1 MIWDIALKVKRFSA
15 PKTLEEEE
23 HLLAFIF
30 ISVFF
35 KSFGAFFQE
44 NNVLLFSYP
53 KRSFYGNYRQTWT
66 NKQRWT
72 RLDNITQDWYIIAD
86 KHQEC
91 DVNIF
96 IMGIIYP
103 KIMCPNC
110 VHTKLSCSVNFIR
123 WHVTMTRCMVTLTG
137 PSHNVNWNEN
147 IEADKLW
154 HRCFVEFNKKFQR
167 HQMSSWFKLVSHQ

>member
-1 MIWDIALKVKRFSA
+1 MRETLPQKPSLFARKKSWNRNKLSNRKNFAKIDDLRYCSQSQKVLG
-15 PKTLEEEE
+15 PKTVEEEE
-23 HLLAFIF
+23 HILAFFF

-103 KIMCPNC
+103 KNM
-110 VHTKLSCSVNFIR
+110 HTKL
-123 WHVTMTRCMVTLTG
+123 TCM
-137 PSHNVNWNEN
+137 
-147 IEADKLW
+147 
-154 HRCFVEFNKKFQR
+154 
-167 HQMSSWFKLVSHQ
+167 

>member
-1 MIWDIALKVKRFSA
+1 MHREILSKKANFTSKPSLFARKKSWNRNKLSNRKNFAKIDDLRYCFKRFSA
-15 PKTLEEEE
+15 PKNLEEEE

-72 RLDNITQDWYIIAD
+72 RLDNITQDWYITWD
-86 KHQEC
+86 ENMHQET
-91 DVNIF
+91 
-96 IMGIIYP
+96 
-103 KIMCPNC
+103 KNC
-110 VHTKLSCSVNFIR
+110 
-123 WHVTMTRCMVTLTG
+123 
-137 PSHNVNWNEN
+137 
-147 IEADKLW
+147 LW
-154 HRCFVEFNKKFQR
+154 
-167 HQMSSWFKLVSHQ
+167 

>member
-1 MIWDIALKVKRFSA
+1 M
-15 PKTLEEEE
+15 
-23 HLLAFIF
+23 
-30 ISVFF
+30 FF
-35 KSFGAFFQE
+35 F
-44 NNVLLFSYP
+44 FSYP

-96 IMGIIYP
+96 ILGIIYP

-110 VHTKLSCSVNFIR
+110 VHTKLSCSALYSEIFLYFIYQYVKY
-123 WHVTMTRCMVTLTG
+123 HISTIHIL
-137 PSHNVNWNEN
+137 
-147 IEADKLW
+147 
-154 HRCFVEFNKKFQR
+154 NKCV
-167 HQMSSWFKLVSHQ
+167 HKLVSIYLDQSLYQTFVGIRHERLLSIYLFSIPGLSLTVWKILLA

>member
-1 MIWDIALKVKRFSA
+1 MHREILSKKENFTSKPSLFARKKSWNRNKLSNRKNFAKIDDLRYCSQSQKVLSPKNFRRGRTPFSIY
-15 PKTLEEEE
+15 LY
-23 HLLAFIF
+23 LSVLQILC
-30 ISVFF
+30 SVFR
-35 KSFGAFFQE
+35 KTTLFF
-44 NNVLLFSYP
+44 VPIP

-103 KIMCPNC
+103 KIM
-110 VHTKLSCSVNFIR
+110 HTKLSC
-123 WHVTMTRCMVTLTG
+123 M
-137 PSHNVNWNEN
+137 
-147 IEADKLW
+147 
-154 HRCFVEFNKKFQR
+154 
-167 HQMSSWFKLVSHQ
+167 